1 MVSPLPG
8 PIFTRPQ
15 NLPMKLRQMFP
26 HLQHRLCLLAG
37 LVTMSALVAV
47 RGETAPMSAT
57 SRQSR
62 PPNVLFIASDDL
74 TCALGTYGNPIVK
87 SPNIDRL
94 AARGVRFD
102 RAYSQFPLCNPSRAS
117 IMTGRRPDEIGVY
130 NLTTHFRAAMPDVV
144 TLSQYFMN
152 HGYFSARA
160 GKIYHYGV
168 PTQIGTPGLDD
179 PPSWNRTVNPKGR
192 DKLEEKQVSN
202 LTPKYGL
209 GIALSYLAAEGTDH
223 EQTDGKVADAAIE
236 MMRDHRDEPF
246 FVAAGFY
253 RPHTPYIAPKR
264 YFDLYPLESIPAPPN
279 PTESLRGVPP
289 VALWRPQMFWGLNS
303 IQQREIIRAYYAS
316 VSFMDAQVGRLLDAL
331 DELGLTDNTIVIFW
345 SDHGYLLGEHGQWQK
360 QSLFEESA
368 RVPLIIAGPGVV
380 KGQPSERVVELL
392 DVYPTLVELAG
403 LSGRPA
409 VSGRSLLPLL
419 REPARS
425 WPYAAFSQVDRGS
438 SIRTEVWRY
447 SEWGRNGE
455 KGTEL
460 YDHRVDPLE
469 QHNLAQDPNRADLI
483 AELSRE
489 LRATVAGHRADS
501 QR

>member
-1 MVSPLPG
+1 MIHTLLS
-8 PIFTRPQ
+8 R
-15 NLPMKLRQMFP
+15 LPM
-26 HLQHRLCLLAG
+26 
-37 LVTMSALVAV
+37 LVGIIIMAVMASAHGQGA
-47 RGETAPMSAT
+47 ST
-57 SRQSR
+57 SEASKQSR

-74 TCALGTYGNPIVK
+74 TCALGTYGNAIVK

-117 IMTGRRPDEIGVY
+117 LMTSRRPDEIGVY
-130 NLTTHFRAAMPDVV
+130 NLTTHFRSALPDVV
-144 TLSQYFMN
+144 TLSQYFKN
-152 HGYFSARA
+152 HGYFAARA

-179 PPSWNRTVNPKGR
+179 PPSWDRTVNPKGR
-192 DKLEEKQVSN
+192 DKQDEKLVTN
-202 LTPKYGL
+202 FTPKYGL
-209 GIALSYLAAEGTDH
+209 GIALSYLAADGTDH
-223 EQTDGKVADAAIE
+223 DQTDGKVADAAIE
-236 MMRDHRDEPF
+236 MMKEHRNEPF

-264 YFDLYPLESIPAPPN
+264 YFDLYPLESIPAPPD

-289 VALWRPQMFWGLNS
+289 VALWRPKMFWGLDS
-303 IQQREIIRAYYAS
+303 IQQREIIRAYYAT

-331 DELGLTDNTIVIFW
+331 DELGLADNTIVVFW

-392 DVYPTLVELAG
+392 DLYPTLAELAD
-403 LSGRPA
+403 LSGKPT
-409 VSGRSLLPLL
+409 VSGRSLMPLL
-419 REPARS
+419 KEPS
-425 WPYAAFSQVDRGS
+425 HPWPYAAFSQVDRGR

-455 KGTEL
+455 KGAEL

-469 QHNLAQDPNRADLI
+469 QHNLVHDPDRADLV

-489 LRATVAGHRADS
+489 LHAVVSGKAIVSPH
-501 QR
+501 

>member
-1 MVSPLPG
+1 
-8 PIFTRPQ
+8 
-15 NLPMKLRQMFP
+15 
-26 HLQHRLCLLAG
+26 
-37 LVTMSALVAV
+37 MSAAN
-47 RGETAPMSAT
+47 RP
-57 SRQSR
+57 SR

-117 IMTGRRPDEIGVY
+117 LMTGRRPDEIGVY
-130 NLTTHFRAAMPDVV
+130 NLTTHFRTAMPDVV
-144 TLSQYFMN
+144 TLSQYFLN

-192 DKLEEKQVSN
+192 DKLDEKKVTN

-223 EQTDGKVADAAIE
+223 EQTDGMVADAAIE
-236 MMRDHRDEPF
+236 MMKEHRDGPF

-264 YFDLYPLESIPAPPN
+264 YFDLYPLESIPAPPD

-289 VALWRPQMFWGLNS
+289 VALWRPKMFWGLDS
-303 IQQREIIRAYYAS
+303 LQQREIIRAYYAT

-331 DELGLTDNTIVIFW
+331 DELGLADNTIVVFW

-368 RVPLIIAGPGVV
+368 RVPLIIAGPGVA

-392 DVYPTLVELAG
+392 DLYPTLTELAG
-403 LSGRPA
+403 LPGHPA

-419 REPARS
+419 RQPALP

-447 SEWGRNGE
+447 SEWGRDGE

-469 QHNLAQDPNRADLI
+469 QHNLAQDPRRADLI

-489 LRATVAGHRADS
+489 LRAVVTGHEGGSRP
-501 QR
+501 